1 MDSPGGRL
9 GEVFESRPN
18 ALNAIRLC
26 LASTVIVWHS
36 YALTG
41 HTHLPA
47 WAAQLL
53 GYLPVDAFFAISG
66 FLICRA
72 WARNPRLSRYLT
84 ARARRIL
91 PGLWV
96 CLLMTA
102 FVIAPIG
109 VLLAGQ
115 PSLSPAGRVGF
126 VLGNASTWASTL
138 SIDGGPQGVPWP
150 GTWNGSLWSLG
161 HEAVC
166 YLVVAVLAVL
176 GLLRRR
182 VLVCLA
188 ATFWAMSAAL
198 VVAGVPQ
205 TVSHPLAKMPRT
217 GLMFVC
223 GALLWAYRD
232 RVVMDRRL
240 AVAAA
245 LAVAAGS
252 LTPNYRLVAAPAV
265 AYLMLYLALAWGRHR
280 RLVIKNDISY
290 GTYVYA
296 FPVQQA
302 ALLAGATT
310 AWFTF
315 TLVSLVLTLPLA
327 AASWFLVERPVLH
340 GGRARASMSP
350 QLRPWSTS
358 GTSAPT

>member
-1 MDSPGGRL
+1 
-9 GEVFESRPN
+9 
-18 ALNAIRLC
+18 
-26 LASTVIVWHS
+26 
-36 YALTG
+36 
-41 HTHLPA
+41 
-47 WAAQLL
+47 
-53 GYLPVDAFFAISG
+53 
-66 FLICRA
+66 
-72 WARNPRLSRYLT
+72 
-84 ARARRIL
+84 
-91 PGLWV
+91 
-96 CLLMTA
+96 
-102 FVIAPIG
+102 
-109 VLLAGQ
+109 
-115 PSLSPAGRVGF
+115 
-126 VLGNASTWASTL
+126 
-138 SIDGGPQGVPWP
+138 
-150 GTWNGSLWSLG
+150 
-161 HEAVC
+161 
-166 YLVVAVLAVL
+166 VVAALGVL

-182 VLVCLA
+182 LLVGLA

-232 RVVMDRRL
+232 RIPLDRRL

-265 AYLMLYLALAWGRHR
+265 AYLMLYLAMAWGRHR
-280 RLVIKNDISY
+280 RLVLTNDISY

-310 AWFTF
+310 AWLPFTV
-315 TLVSLVLTLPLA
+315 VSLALTLPLA
-327 AASWFLVERPVLH
+327 GASWFLVERPGLQQ
-340 GGRARASMSP
+340 GRPRVSTSP
-350 QLRPWSTS
+350 QLRPWRTS

>member
-9 GEVFESRPN
+9 GDLFESRPN
-18 ALNAIRLC
+18 ALNAIRLV
-26 LASTVIVWHS
+26 LATTVIVWHS

-41 HTHLPA
+41 GDYLPW

-72 WARNPRLSRYLT
+72 WARNPQLPRYLM

-96 CLLMTA
+96 CLLVTA
-102 FVIAPIG
+102 FVIAPLG
-109 VLLAGQ
+109 VWSAGQ
-115 PSLSPAGRVGF
+115 PSLSWGGRLGY
-126 VLGNASTWASTL
+126 VLGNASTWATAL
-138 SIDGGPQGVPWP
+138 TIDGGPQGVPWP

-166 YLVVAVLAVL
+166 YLVVAALGVL
-176 GLLRRR
+176 GMLRRR
-182 VLVCLA
+182 LLVWLAVTFWTMSAVLVA
-188 ATFWAMSAAL
+188 
-198 VVAGVPQ
+198 AGVPQ

-232 RVVMDRRL
+232 RVVLDRRL
-240 AVAAA
+240 AAAAA
-245 LAVAAGS
+245 LALAAGS

-265 AYLMLYLALAWGRHR
+265 AYLMLYLAMAWGRHR
-280 RLVIKNDISY
+280 RLVLENDLSY

-296 FPVQQA
+296 FPLQQA

-310 AWFTF
+310 VWIPF
-315 TLVSLVLTLPLA
+315 TLVSLVLTLPVA
-327 AASWFLVERPVLH
+327 AASWFLVERPSLH
-340 GGRARASMSP
+340 RGRARASMSP
-350 QLRPWSTS
+350 QLRQWRPS